1 MLLTVIH
8 TGEKVTVNQNKFTG
22 AIVALGR
29 YLDTVRVDRKQPVRD
44 ALYELRHK
52 RTVST
57 EAAGINERV
66 DPSLLTCTYYNQEG
80 W

>member
-1 MLLTVIH
+1 MQLTVIH
-8 TGEKVTVNQNKFTG
+8 TGKQVAVKKSLVATAIG
-22 AIVALGR
+22 ALSV
-29 YLDTVRVDRKQPVRD
+29 YLSRVRVDRREPVRD
-44 ALYELRHK
+44 ALYELRHG

-66 DPSLLTCTYYNQEG
+66 APSLMTCTYYNQEG

>member
-1 MLLTVIH
+1 MTLTVIH
-8 TGEKVTVNQNKFTG
+8 TGKQ
-22 AIVALGR
+22 VAVKKSLVSTAVEALER
-29 YLDTVRVDRKQPVRD
+29 YLYSVRVDRKQQVRD
-44 ALYELRHK
+44 ALYELRHG

-66 DPSLLTCTYYNQEG
+66 DPSLMTCTYYNQEG

>member
-1 MLLTVIH
+1 MQLTVIQ
-8 TGEKVTVNQNKFTG
+8 TGDKVTVDRNTFTG
-22 AIVALGR
+22 AIIALGR
-29 YLDTVRVDRKQPVRD
+29 YLDSVRVDRKQQVRD
-44 ALYELRHK
+44 ALYELRHG

-66 DPSLLTCTYYNQEG
+66 DPSLMTCTYYNQEG

>member
-1 MLLTVIH
+1 MNLTVIH
-8 TGEKVTVNQNKFTG
+8 TGQKVTVNMNKFDK
-22 AIVALGR
+22 AVVALGR
-29 YLDTVRVDRKQPVRD
+29 YLDTVRVDRKHQVRD
-44 ALYELRHK
+44 ALYELRHG

-66 DPSLLTCTYYNQEG
+66 DPSLMTCTYYSKEG

>member
-8 TGEKVTVNQNKFTG
+8 TGEQVEVEHGLVAKAIG
-22 AIVALGR
+22 ALSV
-29 YLDTVRVDRKQPVRD
+29 YLSRVRVDRREPVKD
-44 ALYELRHK
+44 ALYELRHG